1 MSQSTEY
8 KNNFAKENYDRVL
21 LVLPKGKKNEIT
33 KYYREKG
40 YKSFN
45 QYINTLIEN
54 DMNQNGGGALNRWEN
69 RAGVSIFLRIA
80 KGTSI
85 LRAPLAETPFGRL
98 RGRAP

>member
-1 MSQSTEY
+1 MSQNTEY
-8 KNNFAKENYDRVL
+8 KNKFAKEKYDRFPV
-21 LVLPKGKKNEIT
+21 VVAKGEKERITEYYKKQ
-33 KYYREKG
+33 G
-40 YKSFN
+40 YKSMN
-45 QYINTLIEN
+45 DYIVTLIKR
-54 DMNQNGGGALNRWEN
+54 DMQGNGGALNRWEN